1 MTEKEK
7 CRAGELYNPNYDDE
21 LQREMLESAER
32 CFQYNSIPPTKV
44 EERDALLSEILGSKG
59 ENCCIRSPFQ
69 CDYGYNIH
77 VGNNFFANYNFIV
90 LDGGEVRIG
99 DNVFIAPNVGLHTA
113 GHPLD
118 SKRRNEGLEYAGP
131 ITIEDDVWIG
141 AGVQVCPGVT
151 IHRGAVIAA
160 GAVVTKDVPANTV
173 VAGVPAKVIKKIN
186 Q

>member
-7 CRAGELYNPNYDDE
+7 CIRGELYNPNHDEE
-21 LQREMLESAER
+21 LQQEMLRSAELCYR
-32 CFQYNSIPPTKV
+32 YNAIPPTHT
-44 EERDALLSEILGSKG
+44 EERDAMLEKILGKKG
-59 ENCCIRSPFQ
+59 TNCCIRSPFQ
-69 CDYGYNIH
+69 CDYGYNIS
-77 VGNNFFANYNFIV
+77 VGDNFFANYNFIV
-90 LDGGEVRIG
+90 LDGGKVTIG
-99 DNVFIAPNVGLHTA
+99 NNVFIAPNVGLHTA

-151 IHRGAVIAA
+151 IGHGAVVAA
-160 GAVVTKDVPANTV
+160 GAVVTKDVAPDTV
-173 VAGVPAKVIKKIN
+173 VAGVPARPVKTIR

>member
-7 CRAGELYNPNYDDE
+7 CIAGELYNPNYDEE
-21 LQREMLESAER
+21 LQQEMLRSADL
-32 CFQYNSIPPTKV
+32 CNQYNAIPPTHT
-44 EERDALLSEILGSKG
+44 EQRDEMLNKILGSKG
-59 ENCCIRSPFQ
+59 KNCCIRSPFQ
-69 CDYGYNIH
+69 CDYGYNIS
-77 VGNNFFANYNFIV
+77 VGDNFFANYNFIV
-90 LDGGEVRIG
+90 LDGGKVTIG
-99 DNVFIAPNVGLHTA
+99 NNVFIAPNVGLHTA

-151 IHRGAVIAA
+151 IGHGAVVAA
-160 GAVVTKDVPANTV
+160 GAIVTKDVEPDTV
-173 VAGVPAKVIKKIN
+173 VAGVPARPVKKIS